1 MQVAQ
6 ALLEEL
12 AHRCRGEVLRDEP
25 LSRHTTW
32 RVGGPAFALF
42 RPANHVDLVKAVRIL
57 KDAEL
62 PRLVLGGGSN
72 LLVRDGGFP
81 GVVLDLCHFN
91 AVRLGV
97 DGSVEAEAG
106 VRLNALIKQLV
117 AAGLAGLEELAGI
130 PGTVGGALVM
140 NAGAG
145 SQEFGQ
151 VVEEVEMLSGETFLW
166 RHAAAFAFGYR
177 QSGLEPG
184 EIVTAVRLRL
194 TDGDPELLGASYA
207 ERLQHRRQ
215 AHAVGGPSAG
225 SVFKNPP
232 GYKAWELV
240 ARCGWQGRGIG
251 GAQVSARH
259 ANFIVTSG
267 SAMATDV
274 EALIEAIRSD
284 VQRQTGVQLET
295 EVKIVGVP
303 ATAPP
308 GSEGA

>member
-1 MQVAQ
+1 MAQ
-6 ALLEEL
+6 PLLDEL
-12 AHRCRGEVLRDEP
+12 AQRCRGEVLRDEP

-32 RVGGPAFALF
+32 RVGGPAAALF
-42 RPANHVDLVKAVRIL
+42 RPANHVDLVKAARL
-57 KDAEL
+57 LRGAAL
-62 PRLVLGGGSN
+62 PWLVLGGGSN

-81 GVVLDLCHFN
+81 GVVIELCHFN
-91 AVRLGV
+91 AVRIGA
-97 DGSVEAEAG
+97 DGIVEAEAR

-117 AAGLAGLEELAGI
+117 AAGLGGLEELAGI

-145 SQEFGQ
+145 RQEFGQ

-166 RHAAAFAFGYR
+166 RQAASLDFGYR

-184 EIVTAVRLRL
+184 DIVTAVRLRL
-194 TDGDPELLGASYA
+194 GSGDPELLNASYN

-232 GYKAWELV
+232 GKRAWELV
-240 ARCGWQGRGIG
+240 AGCGWQGRGIG
-251 GAQVSARH
+251 GALVSERH
-259 ANFIVTSG
+259 ANFIVNTG
-267 SAMATDV
+267 RATAADI
-274 EALIEAIRSD
+274 EALIEAVRSD
-284 VQRQTGVQLET
+284 VARQSGVQLET

-303 ATAPP
+303 TAARPI
-308 GSEGA
+308 SEEP

>member
-1 MQVAQ
+1 MAQ
-6 ALLEEL
+6 PLLDEL

-32 RVGGPAFALF
+32 RVGGPAAALF
-42 RPANHVDLVKAVRIL
+42 RPANHVDLVKAARL
-57 KDAEL
+57 LNGAEL
-62 PRLVLGGGSN
+62 PWLVLGGGSN

-81 GVVLDLCHFN
+81 GVVIELCHFN
-91 AVRLGV
+91 AVRIGA
-97 DGSVEAEAG
+97 DGIVEAEAG
-106 VRLNALIKQLV
+106 VRLNGLIKQLV
-117 AAGLAGLEELAGI
+117 AAGLGGLEELAGI

-166 RHAAAFAFGYR
+166 RHAASLAFGYR

-194 TDGDPELLGASYA
+194 GSGDPELLNASYA

-215 AHAVGGPSAG
+215 AHAVGGASAG

-232 GYKAWELV
+232 GKKAWELV
-240 ARCGWQGRGIG
+240 AGCGWQGRGIG
-251 GAQVSARH
+251 GALVSERH
-259 ANFIVTSG
+259 ANFIVNTG
-267 SAMATDV
+267 RATAADI
-274 EALIEAIRSD
+274 ESLIEAIRSD
-284 VQRQTGVQLET
+284 VDRQTGVKLET
-295 EVKIVGVP
+295 EVKIVGEPLP
-303 ATAPP
+303 ARPV
-308 GSEGA
+308 SEGP

>member
-1 MQVAQ
+1 VAQ
-6 ALLEEL
+6 PLLDEL

-32 RVGGPAFALF
+32 RVGGPATALF
-42 RPANHVDLVKAVRIL
+42 RPANHVDLVKAARL
-57 KDAEL
+57 LNGAEL
-62 PRLVLGGGSN
+62 PWLVLGGGSN

-81 GVVLDLCHFN
+81 GVVIDLCHFN
-91 AVRLGV
+91 AVRLGA
-97 DGSVEAEAG
+97 DGIVEAEAG

-166 RHAAAFAFGYR
+166 RHAASLAFGYR

-194 TDGDPELLGASYA
+194 GSGDPELLNASYA

-215 AHAVGGPSAG
+215 AHAVGGASAG

-232 GYKAWELV
+232 GKKAWELV
-240 ARCGWQGRGIG
+240 AGCGWQGRGIG
-251 GAQVSARH
+251 GALVSERH
-259 ANFIVTSG
+259 ANFIVNTG
-267 SAMATDV
+267 RATAADI
-274 EALIEAIRSD
+274 ESLIVAIRSD
-284 VQRQTGVQLET
+284 VDRQTGVKLET
-295 EVKIVGVP
+295 EVKIVGEPLP
-303 ATAPP
+303 ARPV
-308 GSEGA
+308 SEGP

>member
-1 MQVAQ
+1 MVD
-6 ALLEEL
+6 EL
-12 AHRCRGEVLRDEP
+12 ALRCRGELLRGEP

-42 RPANHVDLVKAVRIL
+42 RPANHVDLVRAMRL
-57 KDAEL
+57 LRGADL
-62 PRLVLGGGSN
+62 PWLVLGAGSN

-81 GVVLDLCHFN
+81 GVVLELSQFT
-91 AVRLGV
+91 AVRIGT
-97 DGSVEAEAG
+97 DGIVEAEAG

-130 PGTVGGALVM
+130 PGTVGAALVM

-151 VVEEVEMLSGETFLW
+151 VVEEVEILSGETFLW
-166 RHAAAFAFGYR
+166 RPAEAFTFGYR
-177 QSGLEPG
+177 ESGLEPG
-184 EIVTAVRLRL
+184 AIVTAVRLRL
-194 TDGDPELLGASYA
+194 SGGDPELLAATYG

-232 GYKAWELV
+232 GHKAWQLI
-240 ARCGWQGRGIG
+240 AGCGWQGRGIG
-251 GAQVSARH
+251 GALVSERH
-259 ANFIVTSG
+259 ANFIINTG
-267 SAMATDV
+267 RATAADI
-274 EALIEAIRSD
+274 EALIGAVARD
-284 VQRQTGVQLET
+284 VRCQTGVELET

-303 ATAPP
+303 VTRHAA
-308 GSEGA
+308 SEGS

>member
-1 MQVAQ
+1 MAQ
-6 ALLEEL
+6 PLLDEL
-12 AHRCRGEVLRDEP
+12 AQRCRGEVLRDEP

-32 RVGGPAFALF
+32 RVGGPAAALF
-42 RPANHVDLVKAVRIL
+42 RPANHVDLVKAARL
-57 KDAEL
+57 LNGAEL
-62 PRLVLGGGSN
+62 PWLVLGGGSN

-81 GVVLDLCHFN
+81 GVVIDLCHFN
-91 AVRLGV
+91 AVRLGA
-97 DGSVEAEAG
+97 DGIVEAEAG

-117 AAGLAGLEELAGI
+117 AGGLAGLEELAGI

-166 RHAAAFAFGYR
+166 RHAASLAFGYR

-194 TDGDPELLGASYA
+194 GSGDPELLNASYA

-215 AHAVGGPSAG
+215 AHAVGGASAG

-232 GYKAWELV
+232 GKKAWELV
-240 ARCGWQGRGIG
+240 AGCGWQGRGIG
-251 GAQVSARH
+251 GALVSERH
-259 ANFIVTSG
+259 ANFIVNTG
-267 SAMATDV
+267 RATAADI
-274 EALIEAIRSD
+274 ESLIEAIRSD
-284 VQRQTGVQLET
+284 VDRQTGVKLET
-295 EVKIVGVP
+295 EVKIVGEPLP
-303 ATAPP
+303 ARPV
-308 GSEGA
+308 SEGP